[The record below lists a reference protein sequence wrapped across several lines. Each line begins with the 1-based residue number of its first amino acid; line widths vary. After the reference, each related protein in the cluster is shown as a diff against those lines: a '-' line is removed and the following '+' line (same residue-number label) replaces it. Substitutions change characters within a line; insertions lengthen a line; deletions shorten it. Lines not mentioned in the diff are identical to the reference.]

1 MGLRSNQ
8 DVKMVHYNR
17 NENID
22 RIVFK
27 NFVFGYEK
35 NHNILNLKTMEIDKN
50 SITAIVGNNG
60 IGKSTFLRCICGLEN
75 KCKGIMEIDGKVY
88 KRKERLNEI
97 FLVMQDVNHQLF
109 TESVLD
115 EVLISMKKEN
125 EEKALDILKSLDL
138 LPYRERHPVSL
149 SGGEKQRVAVATAI
163 ASERSVLLFDEPTS
177 GLDYRHMLQV
187 ARLFE
192 KLRNHG
198 KTILVVTHD
207 LEFIEA
213 LHANTICLE
222 ELQA

>member
-1 MGLRSNQ
+1 MDSLS
-8 DVKMVHYNR
+8 VE
-17 NENID
+17 ENIMLPMILGKEKVD
-22 RIVFK
+22 VMTKAAKKYADQFEITHLLKK
-27 NFVFGYEK
+27 NPYE
-35 NHNILNLKTMEIDKN
+35 
-50 SITAIVGNNG
+50 
-60 IGKSTFLRCICGLEN
+60 
-75 KCKGIMEIDGKVY
+75 
-88 KRKERLNEI
+88 
-97 FLVMQDVNHQLF
+97 
-109 TESVLD
+109 
-115 EVLISMKKEN
+115 
-125 EEKALDILKSLDL
+125 
-138 LPYRERHPVSL
+138 L

>member
-1 MGLRSNQ
+1 MNKTTKSSRLQGKDL
-8 DVKMVHYNR
+8 M
-17 NENID
+17 NIGIYSAIYCV
-22 RIVFK
+22 IVTG
-27 NFVFGYEK
+27 VAMLGY
-35 NHNILNLKTMEIDKN
+35 
-50 SITAIVGNNG
+50 
-60 IGKSTFLRCICGLEN
+60 
-75 KCKGIMEIDGKVY
+75 
-88 KRKERLNEI
+88 
-97 FLVMQDVNHQLF
+97 
-109 TESVLD
+109 
-115 EVLISMKKEN
+115 
-125 EEKALDILKSLDL
+125 
-138 LPYRERHPVSL
+138 
-149 SGGEKQRVAVATAI
+149 TAI